1 MYLNY
6 TILYISNMTTF
17 YREQDRFEA
26 LLYQK
31 FYRMLKVKKS
41 EKFQKS
47 FIKFQICVRA
57 KTNI

>member
-1 MYLNY
+1 M
-6 TILYISNMTTF
+6 ITF

-41 EKFQKS
+41 ENFQKS
-47 FIKFQICVRA
+47 FIKFQICVRE
-57 KTNI
+57 KTNKYALYVASYTFKR